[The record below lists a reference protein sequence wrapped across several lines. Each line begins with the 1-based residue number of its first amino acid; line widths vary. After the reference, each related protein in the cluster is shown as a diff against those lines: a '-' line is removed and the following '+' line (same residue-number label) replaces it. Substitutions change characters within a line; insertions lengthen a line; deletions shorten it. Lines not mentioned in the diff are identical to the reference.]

1 MPRSK
6 SDILSVPE
14 PISKTGQLMP
24 HSVALSYGDQQLKY
38 GELDQRADRLAA
50 PEGLVTLS
58 YGGPKYIRMAQA
70 LSLSYRRHNPARPF
84 AIITDQASA
93 HTLRTYFD
101 IVIIVKQEYG
111 PGTMQKL
118 YVDLY
123 SPFAR
128 TLFVDS
134 DCLFYKDPGE
144 LWSLYAHGPFSV
156 RGWRYLTGDTDYEKR
171 TPYRWLQNTSEFLK
185 QNGISRLPH
194 FNNGVFYFDRS
205 DTAKRL
211 FAISRSLYERH
222 AEFGFVPFKGAPIS
236 DETAMAVAMEK
247 CGINMDPWD
256 SIHGMETAIGMRK
269 SLAINVLK
277 GESRFLKDK
286 IGRNPV
292 LIHYNVD
299 AQEGLVYTR
308 DVCRLLY
315 ETSRV
320 RPLLFCEAL
329 AMTCVPALYKKVLR
343 LAAEVLSLLRKNLRR
358 IFAVRPTRPLTNS

>member
-1 MPRSK
+1 MQRSM
-6 SDILSVPE
+6 SDVSPVPE
-14 PISKTGQLMP
+14 QISGTAQLTS
-24 HSVALSYGDQQLKY
+24 HSVAQSYGDQQLRD
-38 GELDQRADRLAA
+38 GELDQPADPFAA
-50 PEGLVTLS
+50 PEGLLTLS
-58 YGGPKYIRMAQA
+58 YGGPKYLRMAQA

-93 HTLRTYFD
+93 HTLRAYFD
-101 IVIIVKQEYG
+101 AVIIVKPEYG

-123 SPFAR
+123 SPFVK

-134 DCLFYKDPGE
+134 DCLFYKHPDE
-144 LWSLYAHGPFSV
+144 LWHLYAHGPFSV
-156 RGWRYLTGDTDYEKR
+156 RGWRYLTGGTDYEKR
-171 TPYRWLQNTSEFLK
+171 TPYRWLQDTSQFLK
-185 QNGISRLPH
+185 QNGISRLAH
-194 FNNGVFYFDRS
+194 FNGGVFYFDRS

-211 FAISRSLYERH
+211 FTITRSLYERH

-236 DETAMAVAMEK
+236 DEPAMAVAMEK

-277 GESRFLKDK
+277 GESRFLKGK
-286 IGRNPV
+286 IERNPV

-299 AQEGLVYTR
+299 AQDGLVYTR

-320 RPLLFCEAL
+320 RPLLFCWAV
-329 AMTCVPALYKKVLR
+329 AITCIPSLYKRVLR
-343 LAAEVLSLLRKNLRR
+343 LAAEFLSRLRKELRR